1 MAEQALLQLEKQLPN
16 KAIEQLCSS
25 STRISLYK
33 EAAFIQR
40 LLSPNL
46 TISLSYWSHW
56 RYGWLE
62 FSRWDC
68 PWWRYVYYISILVF
82 TDTTVTSEAFSRF
95 MHVLLGLYLWVFLTC
110 PSLIDNSHPYY
121 SWEFATSLDFD
132 YQFLTGKKSFRW
144 PLVSELLLLIHCTHP
159 WSDFLFRRS
168 ICPAFYA
175 NRNVSQQSIASIIK
189 LISH

>member
-1 MAEQALLQLEKQLPN
+1 MAEASTASIRKTVTEYGYRAALFIFGETILIQGRRSHSTSLVPQ
-16 KAIEQLCSS
+16 ISS
-25 STRISLYK
+25 SRRHI
-33 EAAFIQR
+33 
-40 LLSPNL
+40 
-46 TISLSYWSHW
+46 HW

-95 MHVLLGLYLWVFLTC
+95 MHVLLGLYLWVSLTC

-144 PLVSELLLLIHCTHP
+144 PLVSELLLLIHFTHL

-175 NRNVSQQSIASIIK
+175 NRDVSQQSIASIIK